1 MAEDLDLDNMGDLD
15 DDVGLSA
22 EDKKHARSNQLEWFK
37 GEKGRTYRV
46 ALVYFHP
53 IQAAIVKGVRKKNP
67 AATKEEILPI
77 LQKAL
82 AKRAE
87 ELGKTPDQLE
97 PHEQLDTGNV
107 RFKKIEA
114 HYKEGVGFV
123 LSRLGKD
130 GSEADA
136 VWKTMGDVKSYF
148 TTALLIYPTD
158 REGGLSSKDNAAGW
172 TVMPWRFSTRVFG
185 DMHAKSASLRENN
198 LSIASQDLLLK
209 CTNTDYQNFDI
220 NPAGP
225 ALWARDKKFGGA
237 VLAKAFAL
245 YEKLVPFREMST
257 ADLKIKLG
265 IGGGASGSDESVTD
279 DDFNALINQV

>member
-1 MAEDLDLDNMGDLD
+1 MADLDLDNMDDLD
-15 DDVGLSA
+15 EDVGLSA

-37 GEKGRTYRV
+37 GEKGRAYRV

-53 IQAAIVKGVRKKNP
+53 MKAAIVKAVKKKNP
-67 AATKEEILPI
+67 AATKEDILPI
-77 LQKAL
+77 LTKAL

-87 ELGKTPDQLE
+87 ELGKSPDQLE
-97 PHEQLDTGNV
+97 AYEQLDTSNV

-114 HYKEGVGFV
+114 HYKDGVGFV

-130 GSEADA
+130 GAEADA
-136 VWKTMGDVKSYF
+136 VWKTMGEPKSYF

-158 REGGLSSKDNAAGW
+158 REGNLASKDAGAGW

-185 DMHAKSASLRENN
+185 DMHAKSASLRENS
-198 LSIASQDLLLK
+198 LSIATQDLLLK

-220 NPAGP
+220 NPTGP
-225 ALWARDKKFGGA
+225 ALWAKNPKFSSA

-245 YEKLVPFREMST
+245 YEKLIPFREMST

-265 IGGGASGSDESVTD
+265 IGGGSSGSEESVTD
-279 DDFNALINQV
+279 EDFNALINQV

>member
-1 MAEDLDLDNMGDLD
+1 MADLDLDNMDDLD
-15 DDVGLSA
+15 EDVGLSA

-37 GEKGRTYRV
+37 GEKGRVYRT

-53 IQAAIVKGVRKKNP
+53 MKAAIVKAVKKKNP
-67 AATKEEILPI
+67 AATKEDILPI
-77 LQKAL
+77 LTKAL

-97 PHEQLDTGNV
+97 VHEQLDTGNV

-114 HYKEGVGFV
+114 HYKDGVGFV

-130 GSEADA
+130 GSEADV
-136 VWKTMGDVKSYF
+136 VWKTMGDPKSYF

-158 REGGLSSKDNAAGW
+158 REGNLSSKDAGAGW

-225 ALWARDKKFGGA
+225 ALWTKNAKFSSA

-265 IGGGASGSDESVTD
+265 IGGGSSGSEESVTD